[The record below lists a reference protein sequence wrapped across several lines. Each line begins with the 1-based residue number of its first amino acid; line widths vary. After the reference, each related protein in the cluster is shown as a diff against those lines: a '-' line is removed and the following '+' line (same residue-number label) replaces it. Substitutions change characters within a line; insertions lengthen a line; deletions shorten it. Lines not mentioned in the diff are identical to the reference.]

1 MSKNTEYLNANLR
14 TEFEDI
20 LKDRKLKQGEKVD
33 ALIELVDGMLGNVA
47 GVSFNGVNG
56 AVRTEFRNDRDLDVN
71 YDANERIESIEF
83 NRPGMADFHFYA

>member
-14 TEFEDI
+14 TAFADV
-20 LKDRKLKQGEKVD
+20 LRDRTLKQGEKVD
-33 ALIELVDGMLGNVA
+33 ALIELVDGMLGDVA

-71 YDANERIESIEF
+71 YDANERIESIDF
-83 NRPGMADFHFYA
+83 NRPGMTDFHFYA